1 MAEEISVLPAPHGSD
16 LARVCHP
23 VAESLRQHA
32 VGQGTLARPASLLE
46 RLFRS
51 KVHAL
56 LGDLQ
61 AGELVLHEGKES
73 VRVGKPCA
81 DHLTA
86 HIQVHSPTFYRRVAL
101 GGTIGAAESYM
112 DGEWDASNLTHV
124 IQLMIRNGQLLGSLE
139 GVANWIFQPLL
150 RSWHAWRDNSQRG
163 SKRNIAAHYDL
174 GNDFFASFLDSS
186 MAYSSG
192 VYTSPVTT
200 LAEAQAAKFERLCQK
215 LSLKPSDHLVEIG
228 CGWGGLAIH
237 AAKKYGCRVT
247 GITISKE
254 QFALA
259 TERVKE
265 AGLSDR
271 IEILLTDY
279 RQLTGQYDKLVS
291 VEMIE
296 AVGHKHLGEYFGIC
310 SRLLKPSGVMALQG
324 ITIADRLYASY
335 CRGVDFIQR
344 YIFPGG
350 HLPCTQAIMNSVAS
364 STDLTLAHQ
373 ENLPQHYART
383 LSDWNELFQAAR
395 PQLRKMNLPEEFL
408 RMWEFYFCYC
418 EAGFREEQLGLV
430 QMVFTK
436 PQGRVNPVGLVA

>member
-1 MAEEISVLPAPHGSD
+1 M
-16 LARVCHP
+16 
-23 VAESLRQHA
+23 
-32 VGQGTLARPASLLE
+32 E

-51 KVHAL
+51 KVRQL
-56 LGDLQ
+56 LAGIQ
-61 AGELVLHEGKES
+61 NGELTLQES
-73 VRVGKPCA
+73 QVTEKFGTGEA
-81 DHLTA
+81 DGLKA
-86 HIQVHSPTFYRRVAL
+86 QIVVHSPAFYRRVAL
-101 GGTIGAAESYM
+101 GGTIAAAESYM
-112 DGEWDASNLTHV
+112 DGEWETDNLTKV
-124 IQLMIRNGQLLGSLE
+124 IQLMIRNGRLLGSLE
-139 GVANWIFQPLL
+139 GVANWLFQPLL
-150 RSWHAWRDNSQRG
+150 RWWHAWRDNSHRG

-174 GNDFFASFLDSS
+174 GNDFFATFLDST

-192 VYTSPVTT
+192 VYATPCTT
-200 LAEAQAAKFERLCQK
+200 LAEAQTAKFDRLCKK
-215 LSLKPSDHLVEIG
+215 LSLQPSDHLVEIG

-237 AAKKYGCRVT
+237 AAKNYGCRVT
-247 GITISKE
+247 GITISQE

-259 TERVKE
+259 TERVKA
-265 AGLSDR
+265 AGLTGQV
-271 IEILLTDY
+271 EILLTDY
-279 RQLTGQYDKLVS
+279 RQMQGQYDKLVS

-296 AVGHKHLGEYFGIC
+296 AVGHKHLPEYFATC
-310 SRLLKPSGVMALQG
+310 SKLLKPNGVMALQG

-350 HLPCTQAIMNSVAS
+350 HLPCTQAIMSSVAS

-383 LSDWNELFQAAR
+383 LADWNQLFQAAK
-395 PQLRKMNLPEEFL
+395 PQLRQMNLPEEFL

-436 PQGRVNPVGLVA
+436 PQGRVNPVGLIA